1 MLNGTLKILGIV
13 VLLLITLWLIG
24 VMEIKE
30 YRSVD
35 KKVLEE
41 TLRKPSSQESKM
53 ARTAR
58 GLALDSKIYITTYYS
73 IVIR

>member
-1 MLNGTLKILGIV
+1 MLNRTLKILGIV

-41 TLRKPSSQESKM
+41 TLREPSSQESEM